1 MRGHQALALW
11 QELDLIM
18 THNGANAGPM
28 TKFGDG
34 RRLAGQGHIARRSYK
49 GTFPCMNTLLNQ
61 TCKGPALS

>member
-18 THNGANAGPM
+18 THNGANAGPI

-34 RRLAGQGHIARRSYK
+34 RRLAGQGHISRRSYK
-49 GTFPCMNTLLNQ
+49 GTFPCMTTLFNQ